1 MLAEHILILAICGL
15 GVFHGLSLGTY
26 LIVNTG
32 PNSLPNKLLG
42 ALLIVFGLRISKS
55 IFLYF
60 TSDLDIMLVL
70 LGLTLILSF
79 GPLFYLYVRS
89 FLQKDFS
96 LEKRHGLHALPFVAF
111 LVLTSLGMMGKEFYM
126 TFGILF
132 IYLHFL
138 VYIILSFIWQR
149 KHQRSISKESR
160 ASTYTWVNFIHLGMA
175 FIWVSYFMFLLD
187 EIVPYIAGP
196 ITYSLVIYPL
206 SFWAIIKKLHK
217 PEEKKYQNSRLD
229 NAESL
234 EVITRLETYI
244 KEEKP
249 FLNPDLKLPMVAT
262 ELNTTPHIL
271 SQAVNENF
279 GQNFQQ
285 YLNTYRVEAAQQMLA
300 SAKNAHLTIASIA
313 FDSGFNSLSAFNT
326 AFKKLLQKTPSQY
339 RKEQHFPT
347 HT

>member
-1 MLAEHILILAICGL
+1 MLPEHILILAICGL

-26 LIVNTG
+26 LIVGTR
-32 PNSLPNKLLG
+32 PHSLPNKLLG
-42 ALLIVFGLRISKS
+42 ALLVVFGLRISKS

-60 TSDLDIMLVL
+60 TSDLDIMLVM
-70 LGLTLILSF
+70 LGLTLILCF

-89 FLQKDFS
+89 FLQKDFK
-96 LEKRHGLHALPFVAF
+96 LTKRQLLHAVPFVSF
-111 LVLTSLGMMGKEFYM
+111 LLLTGLGIVGKEFYM
-126 TFGILF
+126 PFGILF

-138 VYIILSFIWQR
+138 VYIIISFLWQR
-149 KHQRSISKESR
+149 KHQRSNTDESKT
-160 ASTYTWVNFIHLGMA
+160 STRKWINFIHLGMA

-206 SFWAIIKKLHK
+206 SFWAIMKKVHQ
-217 PEEKKYQNSRLD
+217 PEEKKYQNSRLA

-234 EVITRLETYI
+234 RVISRLEAHI
-244 KEEKP
+244 KEEKR
-249 FLNPDLKLPMVAT
+249 FLNPDLKLPIVAA
-262 ELNTTPHIL
+262 ELKTTPHVL

-326 AFKKLLQKTPSQY
+326 SFKKVLQKTPSQY
-339 RKEQHFPT
+339 RKEQAGSI
-347 HT
+347 

>member
-1 MLAEHILILAICGL
+1 MLPEHILILAICGL
-15 GVFHGLSLGTY
+15 GVFHGLSLGAY
-26 LIVNTG
+26 LIVGTSA
-32 PNSLPNKLLG
+32 NSLPNRLLG
-42 ALLIVFGLRISKS
+42 ALLAVFGLRISKS

-60 TSDLDIMLVL
+60 TSDLDIMLVM

-89 FLQKDFS
+89 FLQKDFK
-96 LEKRHGLHALPFVAF
+96 LDKRQTLHAVPFVSF
-111 LVLTSLGMMGKEFYM
+111 LLLTSLGIVGKEFYM
-126 TFGILF
+126 PFGILF

-138 VYIILSFIWQR
+138 VYIIISFLWQR
-149 KHQRSISKESR
+149 KYQRSKTNESKTSSR
-160 ASTYTWVNFIHLGMA
+160 TWINLIHLGMA

-206 SFWAIIKKLHK
+206 SFWAIIKKVHG

-229 NAESL
+229 DTESL
-234 EVITRLETYI
+234 KVISRLEAHI
-244 KEEKP
+244 KEGKR
-249 FLNPDLKLPMVAT
+249 FLNPDLKLPMVAA
-262 ELNTTPHIL
+262 ELNTTPHVL

-285 YLNTYRVEAAQQMLA
+285 YLNIYRVQAAQQMLA
-300 SAKNAHLTIASIA
+300 SAKNTHLTIASIA

-326 AFKKLLQKTPSQY
+326 SFKKVLQKTPSQY
-339 RKEQHFPT
+339 RKEQAGGIC
-347 HT
+347 

>member
-15 GVFHGLSLGTY
+15 GVFHGISLGTY
-26 LIVNTG
+26 LMVGATA
-32 PNSLPNKLLG
+32 NSLPNKLLG
-42 ALLIVFGLRISKS
+42 ALLAVFGLRISKS

-60 TSDLDIMLVL
+60 TSDLDIMLVM

-79 GPLFYLYVRS
+79 GPLFFLYVRS
-89 FLQKDFS
+89 LLENDFK
-96 LEKRHGLHALPFVAF
+96 LARKHLLHAVPFILF
-111 LVLTSLGMMGKEFYM
+111 LTLTSLGIVDKTFYM
-126 TFGILF
+126 PFGILF

-138 VYIILSFIWQR
+138 AYIIISFAWQR
-149 KHQRSISKESR
+149 KFRRSNPISNNQSAGKWIN
-160 ASTYTWVNFIHLGMA
+160 YIHLGMA
-175 FIWVSYFMFLLD
+175 FIWLSYFMFLLD

-206 SFWAIIKKLHK
+206 SFWAIIKKVHK

-229 NAESL
+229 NTASL
-234 EVITRLETYI
+234 QVISKLEAHI
-244 KEEKP
+244 KEEKR

-262 ELNTTPHIL
+262 ELNTTPHVL

-285 YLNTYRVEAAQQMLA
+285 YLNGYRVKAAQEMLERQEK
-300 SAKNAHLTIASIA
+300 SHLTIASIA

-326 AFKKLLQKTPSQY
+326 SFKKVLQKTPSQY
-339 RKEQHFPT
+339 RKEQVGVT
-347 HT
+347 S

>member
-1 MLAEHILILAICGL
+1 MLPEHIIILAICGL

-26 LIVNTG
+26 LIVGT
-32 PNSLPNKLLG
+32 PSHSQPNKLLG
-42 ALLIVFGLRISKS
+42 ALLVVFGLRISKS

-89 FLQKDFS
+89 FLQKDFK
-96 LEKRHGLHALPFVAF
+96 LDKVQVLHALPFATF
-111 LVLTSLGMMGKEFYM
+111 LVLTSLGIVGKEFYM
-126 TFGILF
+126 SFGIVF

-138 VYIILSFIWQR
+138 VYIVISFIWQR
-149 KHQRSISKESR
+149 KHQRSNTNESR
-160 ASTYTWVNFIHLGMA
+160 TTAHKWVNFIHLGMA
-175 FIWVSYFMFLLD
+175 LIWVSYFVFLLD

-196 ITYSLVIYPL
+196 ITYSFVIYPL
-206 SFWAIIKKLHK
+206 SFWAIMKKVHK

-234 EVITRLETYI
+234 EVIARLEAHI
-244 KEEKP
+244 KEEKR
-249 FLNPDLKLPMVAT
+249 FLNPDLKLPMIAT
-262 ELNTTPHIL
+262 ELNTTPHVL

-285 YLNTYRVEAAQQMLA
+285 YLNTYRVKAAQQMLA
-300 SAKNAHLTIASIA
+300 SAKNSHLTIASIA

-326 AFKKLLQKTPSQY
+326 SFKKVLQKTPSQY
-339 RKEQHFPT
+339 RKEQAGGIC
-347 HT
+347 